1 MNFCTYV
8 RAHVRT
14 LLQKFNLHI
23 VTHQSIAEVFN
34 LQLELNNQF
43 DMNLILLLLLD
54 NELARQQPVDSDDKT
69 SGACHHQQLVCSEI
83 YISF

>member
-1 MNFCTYV
+1 
-8 RAHVRT
+8 VRT

-23 VTHQSIAEVFN
+23 DTHQSIAEVFN

-69 SGACHHQQLVCSEI
+69 SGACHQQQLVCSEI
-83 YISF
+83 HSNF